1 MTEEIPMRGK
11 ATYFLEQFIKHTTPE
26 VRERLLVEYGLLEST
41 PYIQPKALKRGES
54 IDLSDK
60 ESREEIV
67 LEKARKWD
75 LEILSIETVDDP
87 SVEHVEEQIRLIIR
101 HDGVE
106 VRIDIVSE
114 RDTSQPDVEPVTDE
128 WFAQSVE
135 TMLTHSLGKY
145 D

>member
-41 PYIQPKALKRGES
+41 PYIQPKALKRSES
-54 IDLSDK
+54 IDLSNK

-87 SVEHVEEQIRLIIR
+87 SVEHVEEQIRLMIR

-114 RDTSQPDVEPVTDE
+114 RDTSQPGVEPVTDE
-128 WFAQSVE
+128 WFTQSVE

>member
-87 SVEHVEEQIRLIIR
+87 SVEHVEEQIRLMIR

-114 RDTSQPDVEPVTDE
+114 RDTSQSGVEPVTDE
-128 WFAQSVE
+128 WFTQSVE

>member
-87 SVEHVEEQIRLIIR
+87 SVEHVEEQIRLMIR

-114 RDTSQPDVEPVTDE
+114 RDTSQPGVEPVTDE
-128 WFAQSVE
+128 WFTQSVE